1 MEWLCRHVTCGMR
14 FGSYYQSLKD
24 TIYRWGEGES
34 DQHSFKAGI
43 VSKGPWGMLPS
54 PNTNRCHSPVLDW
67 PEALTHGSLVRRFS
81 PCAFCHLSLQGRTS
95 KEKTS
100 VSFWLI
106 LFCFRP
112 IRATPWLC
120 LEPLILAG
128 PGESPC
134 WMQRVKCIQCIFQGA
149 WWKVLTD
156 VDFSFVIQ
164 VLLKNHLMSLG

>member
-1 MEWLCRHVTCGMR
+1 MEWLCCHVTCGMR

-24 TIYRWGEGES
+24 TVYRWGEGES

-81 PCAFCHLSLQGRTS
+81 PCAFRRLSLQGRTS
-95 KEKTS
+95 KEKRR

-106 LFCFRP
+106 LFRFCP

-128 PGESPC
+128 PGESLVGC
-134 WMQRVKCIQCIFQGA
+134 QELNVFNA
-149 WWKVLTD
+149 
-156 VDFSFVIQ
+156 FSRG
-164 VLLKNHLMSLG
+164 LDERC